1 MAAPASSYRLRA
13 GALPPGPGARY
24 GGAMGKRADID
35 PIPLA
40 LVERDLAQAGR
51 RLGDSFRRTGFAVVA
66 DHGIPE
72 ALIARADRAMKD
84 SFALPDPAKMR
95 AHAPGGG
102 GQRGYTPFG
111 IETAKGAVRADLK
124 EFWHVGRELAPDHP
138 NAAIMAPNIWPDG
151 VPDFRP
157 AMLALFAA
165 LEQAGARILR
175 AIADDLG
182 LAADFFD
189 DPVKDGNSI
198 LRLLHYPPLD
208 SGAAPGAIRAGAHED
223 INVITL
229 LLGAEEAGLEL
240 LSRSGEWLR
249 VDAPPG
255 TLVVNVGDMLER
267 QTGGLLPS
275 TTHRVVNPQSGRRH
289 LSRYSMPFFLHY
301 RPDWRIIPLRQHP
314 DMPAITANDFLVQR
328 LTEIRLT

>member
-1 MAAPASSYRLRA
+1 MAAPMGTRA
-13 GALPPGPGARY
+13 A
-24 GGAMGKRADID
+24 ID

-40 LVERDLAQAGR
+40 LVDSDLTEAGR

-66 DHGIPE
+66 DHGIPPDV
-72 ALIARADRAMKD
+72 IARADRAMKAA
-84 SFALPDPAKMR
+84 FALPVTEKLR
-95 AHAPGGG
+95 AHVPGGA

-111 IETAKGAVRADLK
+111 IETAKGATRADLK

-138 NAAIMAPNIWPDG
+138 HAAIMTPNIWPDG

-157 AMLALFAA
+157 AMLELFAA
-165 LEQAGARILR
+165 LELAGGRILS
-175 AIADDLG
+175 AIAVDLG
-182 LAADFFD
+182 LAQDFFA
-189 DPVKDGNSI
+189 DPIRDGNSI
-198 LRLLHYPPLD
+198 LRLLHYPPL
-208 SGAAPGAIRAGAHED
+208 GEGTATGAIRAGAHED

-240 LSRSGEWLR
+240 LSRTGEWLW

-275 TTHRVVNPQSGRRH
+275 TTHRVINPQSERCH
-289 LSRYSMPFFLHY
+289 LPRYSMPFFLHF
-301 RPDWRIIPLRQHP
+301 RPDWLIVPLRPNP
-314 DMPAITANDFLVQR
+314 DMPPITANDFLLQR
-328 LTEIRLT
+328 LAEIRLA